1 MDSLMQERDG
11 CEDSLMH
18 ADATIAQQQA
28 DIEAFLGFVGSVDTF
43 YTFPI
48 DGEQAWWEND
58 INADGEPDE
67 EYWDVLNRRA
77 DLAPIIERYRAGGE

>member
-1 MDSLMQERDG
+1 MPKGELTLEQQVFIG
-11 CEDSLMH
+11 ALQ
-18 ADATIAQQQA
+18 ATIAQQRA
-28 DIEAFLGFVGSVDTF
+28 DLSALVRFVGSVDTF

-77 DLAPIIERYRAGGE
+77 DIQPIIERYRAEGE

>member
-1 MDSLMQERDG
+1 MPTGTVLVDVKLHER
-11 CEDSLMH
+11 LR
-18 ADATIAQQQA
+18 ATIAQQQA

-48 DGEQAWWEND
+48 DGEQTWWEND

-77 DLAPIIERYRAGGE
+77 DLAPIIERYRAECE